1 MYAVIR
7 TGGKQYRVT
16 PEDVIQIEKID
27 AAEGDVLEFDDVLMV
42 GRDGEA
48 PQIGSPIVDG
58 ARVSAEVLEQGRGE
72 KIIVFKKKRRKNYR
86 RKNGHRQD
94 LTTVRVLE
102 VLGAGDKAKKSAG
115 EGARAKKAPAKSSA
129 KSSAKSGEDKSK
141 TATAKNKSKAAEK
154 SEAAS
159 DKKTAKKTETSGKTR
174 KAGFQ
179 KLDKPSGEADDL
191 KTLPG
196 VGPKLAE
203 RLNGYGVFHFH
214 QLAAMTEADVK
225 EMDEA
230 LDLKGRAERD
240 EWVKHAKQLAKG

>member
-16 PEDVIQIEKID
+16 PEDVIQVEKID
-27 AAEGDVLEFDDVLMV
+27 AAEGDVFEFDDVLMV
-42 GRDGEA
+42 GKDGEA
-48 PQIGSPIVDG
+48 PQIGSPVVDG

-86 RKNGHRQD
+86 RKAGHRQD

-102 VLGAGDKAKKSAG
+102 VLGAGAKAKKGAG
-115 EGARAKKAPAKSSA
+115 EGAKAKKASAKTASAESSA
-129 KSSAKSGEDKSK
+129 TSGDGE
-141 TATAKNKSKAAEK
+141 
-154 SEAAS
+154 
-159 DKKTAKKTETSGKTR
+159 KKTAAKPAAKPAAKQAETSGKT
-174 KAGFQ
+174 KKPGFQ
-179 KLDKPSGEADDL
+179 KLDTPSGEADDL

-203 RLNGYGVFHFH
+203 RLNGYGIFHFH
-214 QLAAMTEADVK
+214 QLAAMTDADVK

-240 EWVKHAKQLAKG
+240 EWVKHAKQLAKD